1 MNSPVDPVL
10 LQVVQHELKSLQ
22 DVVDNMCVELNQ
34 RKTKIQCELRSIAV
48 TLNYMEKRL
57 QNLES
62 RADQTDG
69 RLDQIS
75 KVLLSDLNIT
85 IHELIQV

>member
-10 LQVVQHELKSLQ
+10 LQVVQQELKSLQ
-22 DVVDNMCVELNQ
+22 DVVDNMCVELKQ
-34 RKTKIQCELRSIAV
+34 RKTKIQRELRSIAV

-62 RADQTDG
+62 HADQADG
-69 RLDQIS
+69 RLDDFKGAI
-75 KVLLSDLNIT
+75 K
-85 IHELIQV
+85 

>member
-10 LQVVQHELKSLQ
+10 LQVVQQELKSLQ

-34 RKTKIQCELRSIAV
+34 RKTKIQRELRSIAV

-69 RLDQIS
+69 RLDDFESAI
-75 KVLLSDLNIT
+75 K
-85 IHELIQV
+85 

>member
-10 LQVVQHELKSLQ
+10 LQVVQQELKSLQ

-34 RKTKIQCELRSIAV
+34 RKTKIQRELRSIAV

-69 RLDQIS
+69 RLDDFEGAI
-75 KVLLSDLNIT
+75 K
-85 IHELIQV
+85 

>member
-1 MNSPVDPVL
+1 MSL
-10 LQVVQHELKSLQ
+10 IKSLQ

-34 RKTKIQCELRSIAV
+34 RKTKIQRELRSIAV

-69 RLDQIS
+69 RLDDFEGAI
-75 KVLLSDLNIT
+75 K
-85 IHELIQV
+85 

>member
-34 RKTKIQCELRSIAV
+34 RKTKIQRELRSIAV

-69 RLDQIS
+69 RLDDFEGAI
-75 KVLLSDLNIT
+75 K
-85 IHELIQV
+85 

>member
-10 LQVVQHELKSLQ
+10 LQVVQQELKSLQ
-22 DVVDNMCVELNQ
+22 DVVDNMCVELKQ
-34 RKTKIQCELRSIAV
+34 RKTKIQRELRSIAV

-62 RADQTDG
+62 RADQADG
-69 RLDQIS
+69 RLDDFEGAI
-75 KVLLSDLNIT
+75 K
-85 IHELIQV
+85 

>member
-10 LQVVQHELKSLQ
+10 LQVVQQELKSLQ

-34 RKTKIQCELRSIAV
+34 RKTKIQRELRSIAV

-62 RADQTDG
+62 RADQADG
-69 RLDQIS
+69 RLDDFKGAI
-75 KVLLSDLNIT
+75 K
-85 IHELIQV
+85 

>member
-1 MNSPVDPVL
+1 
-10 LQVVQHELKSLQ
+10 
-22 DVVDNMCVELNQ
+22 MCVELNQ
-34 RKTKIQCELRSIAV
+34 RKTKIQRELRSIAV

-69 RLDQIS
+69 RLDDFEGAI
-75 KVLLSDLNIT
+75 K
-85 IHELIQV
+85 

>member
-34 RKTKIQCELRSIAV
+34 RKTKIQRELRSIAV

-69 RLDQIS
+69 RLDDFKGAI
-75 KVLLSDLNIT
+75 K
-85 IHELIQV
+85 

>member
-34 RKTKIQCELRSIAV
+34 RKTKIQRELRSIAV

-62 RADQTDG
+62 CADQTDG
-69 RLDQIS
+69 RLDDFEGAI
-75 KVLLSDLNIT
+75 K
-85 IHELIQV
+85 

>member
-34 RKTKIQCELRSIAV
+34 RKTKIQRELRSIAV

-69 RLDQIS
+69 RLDDFESAI
-75 KVLLSDLNIT
+75 K
-85 IHELIQV
+85 